1 MLASLRFPDTTPWDA
16 DLISTA
22 NWMLMITYTRWAI
35 PAEYLAQDGSGTG
48 VGERPDEVTSEA
60 ASGGKPLR
68 EVDETG
74 RSPETVIET
83 LASVPVDIER
93 LMEGRSR
100 EDLMRPAQDGGWG
113 LVEIIPHFR
122 DWEEVNGDRLTQVLA
137 ENPAT
142 LEEQD
147 DSLWAIEHGYRE
159 MDPREVFEKFAAL
172 RADLVERL
180 GELDDE
186 DWQRIVILPKQ
197 GRVTLHW
204 LMNKLCDHDAKHLM
218 QARDVLA

>member
-1 MLASLRFPDTTPWDA
+1 
-16 DLISTA
+16 
-22 NWMLMITYTRWAI
+22 MITYTRWAI
-35 PAEYLAQDGSGTG
+35 PAEYLAQDGAGAG
-48 VGERPDEVTSEA
+48 AGIGHDEAPSNGA
-60 ASGGKPLR
+60 GGGHPLR
-68 EVDETG
+68 DVDETG

-83 LASVPVDIER
+83 LASVLVDLER
-93 LMEGRSR
+93 LMEGRST

-122 DWEEVNGDRLTQVLA
+122 DWEAIYGERLTQALA

-159 MDPREVFEKFAAL
+159 MNPREVFEEFSAL
-172 RADLVERL
+172 RTNLVERL
-180 GELDDE
+180 RDLGEDD
-186 DWQRIVILPKQ
+186 WKRIVILPKQ

-204 LMNKLCDHDAKHLM
+204 LMNKMCDHDAKHLL